1 MYSLKSKLNGVVYM
15 EKKVTRTELKREA
28 ILQAATKVFMAQGF
42 KATSVD
48 VVAQEAGVSK
58 KTLYH
63 HFGNKEGLFRTMLEA
78 HWMALFQRQTV
89 LFAESLS
96 VKDNLLQFA
105 DAFFTFLYDPNTV
118 NLFRILIAESRHF
131 PDLADT
137 ILIGNKAPFTR
148 ALIAFLEEQTHK
160 GTLRCDNA
168 HRAAAFFMGLLKE
181 DHFWPM
187 MLGFVAVQ
195 EPFDTKALAQEAID
209 LFLHF
214 YVSDK
219 KP

>member
-1 MYSLKSKLNGVVYM
+1 MYLFKSKLNGVVYM

-28 ILQAATKVFMAQGF
+28 ILQAATKVFMEQGF

-63 HFGNKEGLFRTMLEA
+63 HFGNKEGLFRIMLEV

-89 LFAESLS
+89 LFAEELS

-105 DAFFTFLYDPNTV
+105 DAFFNFLYDPNTV

-131 PDLADT
+131 PDLAGI

-148 ALIAFLEEQTHK
+148 ALIAFLEEQTQK

-187 MLGFVAVQ
+187 MLGFVATQ
-195 EPFDTKALAQEAID
+195 EPFDTKVLAQEAVNI
-209 LFLHF
+209 FLNF
-214 YVSDK
+214 YSGDK
-219 KP
+219 NP